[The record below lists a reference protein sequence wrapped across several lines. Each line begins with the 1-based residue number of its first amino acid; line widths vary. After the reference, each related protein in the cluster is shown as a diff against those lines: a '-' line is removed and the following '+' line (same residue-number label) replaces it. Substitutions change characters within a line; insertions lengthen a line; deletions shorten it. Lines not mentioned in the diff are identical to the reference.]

1 MIEQSYFPVTE
12 VPAIYTDDSKMLHRK
27 TGHKFIVRKDTNEV
41 ISCMSSD
48 YKLITN
54 EQVMSK
60 ALPALEKNKAELI
73 EYESFAGGARS
84 QWKFRIPNIKVK
96 IDNDDYVNPEILIK
110 NSYDGSTE
118 VKAYGGAF
126 RLVCSNGLVI
136 GYALGQGAGIRHIG
150 DNTEEDVEEIIEKI
164 IYQVTEVFDKDFP
177 KLVNTK
183 VYSPHV
189 SEVIKL
195 FPETVMKDLVN
206 KLIISNPQTYWDL
219 LNACTFIATH
229 KMTRS
234 NEATHKLEGKIF
246 PMMKGLANKAHSA
259 QA

>member
-1 MIEQSYFPVTE
+1 MIEESYFPVKEAT
-12 VPAIYTDDSKMLHRK
+12 VTYDTPNGDVYTGYKL
-27 TGHKFIVRKDTNEV
+27 IVREDRNQ
-41 ISCMSSD
+41 ILSCMSED

-54 EQVMSK
+54 EQVMNK
-60 ALPALEKNKAELI
+60 ALPALKKNKAELV
-73 EYESFAGGARS
+73 EYESFGQGARS
-84 QWKFRIPNIKVK
+84 QWKFRIPDIKVK
-96 IDNDDYVNPEILIK
+96 IDNDDYVNPEIIIK

-136 GYALGQGAGIRHIG
+136 GYALGQGTGIRHIG
-150 DNTEEDVEEIIEKI
+150 DNTEEDVEEIVEKI
-164 IYQVTEVFDKDFP
+164 IYQVTEIFDKDFP

-206 KLIISNPQTYWDL
+206 KLIISNPQSYWDL

-229 KMTRS
+229 KMKRH

-246 PMMKGLANKAHSA
+246 PLIKGLANKAHTA

>member
-1 MIEQSYFPVTE
+1 MIIEESYFPVKEAGVTFDT
-12 VPAIYTDDSKMLHRK
+12 PQGDMPTDYKL
-27 TGHKFIVRKDTNEV
+27 IVRKDTNK
-41 ISCMSSD
+41 ILSCMTND

-54 EQVMSK
+54 KQVMSK
-60 ALPALEKNKAELI
+60 ALPALDARNAQLV
-73 EYESFAGGARS
+73 EYDSFGQGARS
-84 QWKFRIPNIKVK
+84 QWKFRIPDIKVK
-96 IDNDDYVNPEILIK
+96 IDNDDYVNPEIIIK

-136 GYALGQGAGIRHIG
+136 GYALGKGAGIRHIG
-150 DNTEEDVEEIIEKI
+150 DNTEEDVKEIVEKI
-164 IYQVTEVFDKDFP
+164 IYQVTEIFDKDFP

-206 KLIISNPQTYWDL
+206 KLIISNPQSYWDL

-229 KMTRS
+229 KMKRQ

-246 PMMKGLANKAHSA
+246 PLIKGLANKAHTA

>member
-1 MIEQSYFPVTE
+1 MIEQSYFPVE
-12 VPAIYTDDSKMLHRK
+12 EMPAVYTRNDGQMKQH
-27 TGHKFIVRKDTNEV
+27 TGHKFIVRQDTNE
-41 ISCMSSD
+41 ILSCMSNE
-48 YKLITN
+48 YKMITN
-54 EQVMSK
+54 KQIMDK
-60 ALPALEKNKAELI
+60 ALPALENKKAELV
-73 EYESFAGGARS
+73 EYESFGNGARS
-84 QWKFRIPNIKVK
+84 QWKFRIPTIKVK
-96 IDNDDYVNPEILIK
+96 IDDKDFVNPEIVIK

-150 DNTEEDVEEIIEKI
+150 DNTEEDVEEIINKI
-164 IYQVTEVFDKDFP
+164 IYQVTEIFDNDFP
-177 KLVNTK
+177 KLVETK
-183 VYSPHV
+183 VYSPHI

-195 FPETVMKDLVN
+195 FPETVMRDLVN
-206 KLIISNPQTYWDL
+206 KLVISNPQTYWDL

-234 NEATHKLEGKIF
+234 HEATHRLEGKIY
-246 PMMKGLANKAHSA
+246 PMIKGLANKAHTA